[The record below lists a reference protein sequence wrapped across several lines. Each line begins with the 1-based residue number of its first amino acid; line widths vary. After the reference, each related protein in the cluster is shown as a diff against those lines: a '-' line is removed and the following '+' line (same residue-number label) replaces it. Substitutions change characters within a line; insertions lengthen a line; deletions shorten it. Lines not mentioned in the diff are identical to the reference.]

1 VQQQYPLRDVVRM
14 LGMSRAAILG
24 LVRAGFVQ
32 PARGERRAYL
42 FSFQDLLMLRAA
54 RALTAAKLPAQRIA
68 RSLRALRSQLPDS
81 VPLSGLSIRA
91 MGDRVVVQEGGKRWQ
106 AESGQYL
113 LELDVRL
120 AAGQLEVLAREPDD
134 APGSADAW
142 FNRGWEL
149 EPASGREAQEAYAR
163 ALDIDPEHSGAR
175 TNLGRLLHE
184 AGRLAEAEAVYR
196 EGIEHCPG
204 DELLLF
210 NLGVLLE
217 DLGRLDEA
225 IAVYRLALQ
234 SQPAFADC
242 HYNLALLYEAAGNNL
257 GAIRHLRE
265 YRRIVSQ
272 GGG

>member
-1 VQQQYPLRDVVRM
+1 MGEVVRM
-14 LGMSRAAILG
+14 LGMTRAAILAM
-24 LVRAGFVQ
+24 VRAGFVR

-54 RALTAAKLPAQRIA
+54 RALSAANLPPQRIS
-68 RSLRALRSQLPDS
+68 RSLRALRRQLPDS

-91 MGDRVVVQEGGKRWQ
+91 LGDRVVVQEGGKRWQ
-106 AESGQYL
+106 ADTGQYL
-113 LELDVRL
+113 LELDVRV
-120 AAGQLEVLAREPDD
+120 AAGQLEVLAREPDQ
-134 APGSADAW
+134 AAGSADAW

-149 EPASGREAQEAYAR
+149 EPASLREAQEAYRR
-163 ALDIDPEHSGAR
+163 ALEIDPAHAGAR

-184 AGRLAEAEAVYR
+184 AGKLTEAEAVYR

-204 DELLLF
+204 DVLLLF

-225 IAVYRLALQ
+225 IAAYRLALQ

-242 HYNLALLYEAAGNNL
+242 HYNLALLYEAAGNDL
-257 GAIRHLRE
+257 GALRHLRE
-265 YRRIVSQ
+265 YRRIVAQ
-272 GGG
+272 GRG